1 MVRASGLR
9 GYQAL
14 MQGLGADPGLL
25 LRRYRIAPEALQDD
39 DALLPLRAVV
49 HLLEASATVTQCP
62 DFGLRLADSQD
73 ISVLGPVA
81 IAMQN
86 APTVASALETAS
98 RYLFVHSPGMS
109 LSVHPRS
116 ALVPGATEVRFELH
130 LPGQT
135 ALRQTMDVCLGD
147 VHRMVELL
155 AGKGYA
161 LQAVALP
168 HTPLAPLSA
177 YRRFFGAPVRTAQA
191 HGGLHIARATFDL
204 GLQAVNHALRQIA
217 VEYLSQHFGD
227 PEQTVALRV
236 RHALQR
242 TLGADGGKVAVAA
255 LLGMHPR
262 TLQRHLAAEGT
273 SFETLREAVQ
283 QETALRYLCQTR
295 IPLTQLAGL
304 LGHSEQSVF
313 SRACRRWF
321 GMTPSALRR
330 RAAAGLA
337 LELEGGAAAG
347 DVTTRPPASS

>member
-9 GYQAL
+9 GYGVL
-14 MQGLGADPGLL
+14 MRRLGADPEAM
-25 LRRYRIAPEALQDD
+25 LRRYRIAPEALDDD
-39 DALLPLRAVV
+39 DALLPLRSVV
-49 HLLEASATVTQCP
+49 HLLEASASATQCA

-109 LSVHPRS
+109 ISIHPRS
-116 ALVPGATEVRFELH
+116 ALVPGAMELRFEVH
-130 LPGQT
+130 VPGQA

-161 LQAVALP
+161 LRAVALP
-168 HTPLAPLSA
+168 HTPLAPLKA
-177 YRRFFGAPVRTAQA
+177 YARFFGAPVHAAQP
-191 HGGLHIARATFDL
+191 HGGLHIAPATFEQSV
-204 GLQAVNHALRQIA
+204 QAVNHELRRLA
-217 VEYLSQHFGD
+217 VEYLALHFGN
-227 PEQTVALRV
+227 PGLTVAVRV

-242 TLGADGGKVAVAA
+242 TLGTAQGGKTAVAA

-262 TLQRHLAAEGT
+262 TLQRHLAAEHS
-273 SFETLREAVQ
+273 SFEELRETVR
-283 QETALRYLCQTR
+283 QEMALRYLCETR

-313 SRACRRWF
+313 TRACHRWF
-321 GMTPSALRR
+321 GMTPSAVRR
-330 RAAAGLA
+330 RA
-337 LELEGGAAAG
+337 LEQAPGEADPG
-347 DVTTRPPASS
+347 

>member
-9 GYQAL
+9 GYGVL
-14 MQGLGADPGLL
+14 MRRLGADPEAM
-25 LRRYRIAPEALQDD
+25 LRRYRIAPEALDDD
-39 DALLPLRAVV
+39 DALLPLRSVV
-49 HLLEASATVTQCP
+49 HLLEASASATRCA

-109 LSVHPRS
+109 ISIHPRS
-116 ALVPGATEVRFELH
+116 ALVPGALELRFELH
-130 LPGQT
+130 VPGQA

-161 LQAVALP
+161 LRAVALP
-168 HTPLAPLSA
+168 HAPLAPLKA
-177 YRRFFGAPVRTAQA
+177 YARFFGAPVHAAQP
-191 HGGLHIARATFDL
+191 HGGLHIAPATFERSV
-204 GLQAVNHALRQIA
+204 QAVNHELRRLA
-217 VEYLSQHFGD
+217 VEYLALHFGN
-227 PEQTVALRV
+227 PGQTVAVRV

-242 TLGADGGKVAVAA
+242 TLGTAQGSKTAVAA

-262 TLQRHLAAEGT
+262 TLQRHLATEHS
-273 SFETLREAVQ
+273 SFEELREAVR
-283 QETALRYLCQTR
+283 QEMALRYLCETR

-313 SRACRRWF
+313 TRACRRWF
-321 GMTPSALRR
+321 GMTPSAVRR
-330 RAAAGLA
+330 RALEQAPGEAGL
-337 LELEGGAAAG
+337 G
-347 DVTTRPPASS
+347 